1 MSAPA
6 RSRSSSALWEHAR
19 DPYLELDTDGR
30 LRAWNPAAA
39 ASFGVAREDAL
50 GRPLRDVV
58 PDLADL
64 SATTTEAATLTV
76 TVDGRAV
83 AVRTSPRS
91 DGVAALLSPAD
102 PGEVLL
108 ANTVHYQ
115 ALFDAEGTVLAA
127 NDALLSMIDLAA
139 ADVVGVHVTALPV
152 DADLAAA
159 YGDVL
164 NCVAQ
169 ARTGRPASS
178 EVHLDGECHEVLVHP
193 VTDDEGTVEYL
204 VFEGRNVDDLRT
216 VEAER
221 DRLFDVS
228 RDLVCTL
235 EFGTHLT
242 QLNPRWQDL
251 LGWAPDG
258 LLGESLLDLVHP
270 DDREHAA
277 ARLARVADSEA
288 ALRVD
293 ARLRS
298 VDGDYRWFTWD
309 CLAVADSEAIAVIA
323 RDVTNEKAHEAE
335 LERQRALF
343 EQVQSMADIG
353 AWELDLRTEALYWTS
368 QVYDLHGVTP
378 AEYTPTVETAIDFY
392 HPEDR
397 PVIERLV
404 AEGIRDGTGWNDRLR
419 IVTAAGEVRWVHA
432 KGTVH
437 HEDGAPTVVRGT
449 FQNVT
454 DEYEREARLRE
465 SEARLRES
473 TDYLEQLYERSTGS
487 LPLAEKVGALLD
499 IGRERFGV
507 DLAILA
513 RIEDGTYTVEAASA
527 AGEAIPAGERFDLT
541 DTYCEVTYGEQGVV
555 DFHEARPDREQLH
568 PCYESFGIESYI
580 GAPVVVD
587 GEPFGTVNFSST
599 TPRDRPFADAD
610 RVYVRLLAQWLSY
623 ELERAADEAALAR
636 REHQLRT
643 IVDTVPY
650 PIFLKDGDG
659 VYRLANE
666 AAAAVI
672 GAPVA
677 AVEGG
682 SDEEFFGPDLA
693 ADIAAVDRRAIAG
706 DLSPDPFIESV
717 RLPNGETRTFQSRK
731 LQTTDVSTDEPLVLG
746 VAVDVTDL
754 KAIEAALKASK
765 EELEVRYTQLEF
777 FDSLMRHDVLNALT
791 VIRLTAEMLAET
803 GPDEATREDGAL
815 IVEWSDDIVDLVSRL
830 RGVVDALGG
839 DDPAVTPV
847 DVGAELAAELPRLRA
862 AYPEA
867 TLTATVADDATAL
880 AGDMLGEVLG
890 NVVRNALVH
899 SDRPDPTVDVAVTR
913 EDDTVR
919 VVVEDDG
926 PGVPDDRKTSI
937 FRRGETSHV
946 KHSGSGFGL
955 FFVDSTVTAYGGS
968 VCVED
973 NDPRGAR
980 FTIELVAAQTQEI
993 SHDDS

>member
-6 RSRSSSALWEHAR
+6 RPCSSAPLWEHAR

-30 LRAWNPAAA
+30 LREWNPAAA
-39 ASFGVAREDAL
+39 TLVGVSRVDAL
-50 GRPLRDVV
+50 GRPLGDVL
-58 PDLADL
+58 PELADL
-64 SATTTEAATLTV
+64 PATTTRESSATASASTRSLTL
-76 TVDGRAV
+76 DGRAV
-83 AVRTSPRS
+83 EVRTAPLS
-91 DGVAALLSPAD
+91 DGVAVLLSPVA
-102 PGEVLL
+102 PKEVLR
-108 ANTVHYQ
+108 V
-115 ALFDAEGTVLAA
+115 
-127 NDALLSMIDLAA
+127 
-139 ADVVGVHVTALPV
+139 V
-152 DADLAAA
+152 DAD
-159 YGDVL
+159 
-164 NCVAQ
+164 
-169 ARTGRPASS
+169 
-178 EVHLDGECHEVLVHP
+178 
-193 VTDDEGTVEYL
+193 
-204 VFEGRNVDDLRT
+204 
-216 VEAER
+216 R

-235 EFGTHLT
+235 EYGTHLT
-242 QLNPRWQDL
+242 QLNPRWHDL

-258 LLGESLLDLVHP
+258 LLGESLLDFVHP
-270 DDREHAA
+270 DDRDDAA
-277 ARLARVADSEA
+277 ARLARVADSED

-298 VDGDYRWFTWD
+298 ADGDYRWFTWD

-323 RDVTNEKAHEAE
+323 RDVTSEKAYEVQ
-335 LERQRALF
+335 LERERDLF
-343 EQVQSMADIG
+343 GQVQSMADIG
-353 AWELDLRTEALYWTS
+353 GWELNLRTNEVHWSEQMYA
-368 QVYDLHGVTP
+368 LHGVSPDSFTPTP
-378 AEYTPTVETAIDFY
+378 AELLDFY
-392 HPEDR
+392 HPDDR
-397 PVIERLV
+397 PVIDEHTRR
-404 AEGIRDGTGWNDRLR
+404 ATEDGVGWDDTLR
-419 IVTAAGEVRWVHA
+419 IVTPGGDVRWVRA
-432 KGTVH
+432 KSTVYT
-437 HEDGAPTVVRGT
+437 EDGDPTMLRGT
-449 FQNVT
+449 FQDVT
-454 DEYEREARLRE
+454 DEYERETRLRE
-465 SEARLRES
+465 SEARVRES
-473 TDYLEQLYERSTGS
+473 TDYLEQLYELSTES
-487 LPLAEKVGALLD
+487 VPLREKVAALLD

-507 DLAILA
+507 DLAILS
-513 RIEDGTYTVEAASA
+513 RIEDGTYTVEASSA
-527 AGEAIPAGERFDLT
+527 AGEPIPAGERFDLS
-541 DTYCEVTYGEQGVV
+541 DTFCEVTYAEGGVV
-555 DFHEARPDREQLH
+555 DFHAARPDREQAH
-568 PCYESFGIESYI
+568 PCYAQFGIEAYI

-587 GEPFGTVNFSST
+587 GDPFGTVNFSST
-599 TPRDRPFADAD
+599 TPRDRPFAETD
-610 RVYVRLLAQWLSY
+610 RVYVTLLAQWLSY
-623 ELERAADEAALAR
+623 ELERAADEAALVR
-636 REHQLRT
+636 REEQLRT

-717 RLPNGETRTFQSRK
+717 RLANGETRTFQSRK

-815 IVEWSDDIVDLVSRL
+815 IVEWTDDIVDLVSRL

-839 DDPAVTPV
+839 GDPAVTPV

-968 VCVED
+968 VRVED